1 MIALLIAA
9 SLAQSADRGGLLGL
23 EREFVEL
30 VEKLTPAVV
39 RVGDAFSGVVL
50 DARGYLLTDRA
61 AAGEPREALEVWFPS
76 GRSGRADVIRTDA
89 ATGTA
94 LLKLRGRGYPFLPP
108 GDSGEVRPG
117 DWALVLGNAFSSARE
132 GQPSVTVGV
141 IAAARKSALY
151 LTAAVNPGNE
161 GGPVVA
167 STGELIGVT
176 MRTRGDGDLGQAIPI
191 GAIRAA
197 YGSVDEVKTLFRA
210 PRSRSS
216 RPPRF
221 SGFLEDGIGEAARR
235 VAPSLASLL
244 VKRKAPAP
252 VAEEKKKEEG
262 ATPSEKKEPPPSPPD
277 RSRRP
282 PGLPPPPPAFQ
293 LAPRTAPLTAV
304 VVRPD
309 GLLVASAHFLK
320 DDVEG
325 VEAVLADGSRHPAR
339 LLGRDETRGIALL
352 QVEAKGLAVPEL
364 RSDPEVGELVA
375 ALGSPFGGEERE
387 PLLVSTGVLS
397 NRGRLNR
404 RLSALQTDAAVNPA
418 NAGGA
423 LVDLRGRVVG
433 ILVLA
438 EVETYGIN
446 SGVGFALP
454 VQGLL
459 DSIPELERGRVVKAG
474 YLGVI
479 TSPFLLPDGGV
490 QLEEISADTPAAG
503 AGLRK
508 GDVLLSFNGEE
519 LADLRRFQYL
529 IRGQPAGSLV
539 RLVVRREG
547 KGLDVAV
554 TLGVRPEN
562 PK

>member
-1 MIALLIAA
+1 MIALLLAA
-9 SLAQSADRGGLLGL
+9 SLAQNADRGGLIGL

-39 RVGDAFSGVVL
+39 RVGETFSGVVL
-50 DARGYLLTDRA
+50 DARGYVLTDRA
-61 AAGEPREALEVWFPS
+61 AAEKPREAVEVWFPR
-76 GRSGRADVIRTDA
+76 GRSGLADVVRADP

-94 LLKLRGRGYPFLPP
+94 LLRLRGRGYPFLPP

-141 IAAARKSALY
+141 IAAVRRSSLY

-161 GGPVVA
+161 GGPVVG

-176 MRTRGDGDLGQAIPI
+176 MRARGDGDLGQAIPI
-191 GAIRAA
+191 AAIRAA
-197 YGSVDEVKTLFRA
+197 YGSLDEVKTLFRA

-235 VAPSLASLL
+235 VAPCLASLV
-244 VKRKAPAP
+244 VKRKPPEP

-262 ATPSEKKEPPPSPPD
+262 AAPSDKKEPAPTPPD

-282 PGLPPPPPAFQ
+282 PGLPPPPPTFR

-304 VVRPD
+304 VVRAD
-309 GLLVASAHFLK
+309 GLLVASAHFLQ
-320 DDVEG
+320 DDVES

-339 LLGRDETRGIALL
+339 LLGRDDTRGIALL
-352 QVEAKGLAVPEL
+352 KVEAEGLAVPEL
-364 RSDPEVGELVA
+364 RADPEVGELVA
-375 ALGSPFGGEERE
+375 AIGCPFGGAETER
-387 PLLVSTGVLS
+387 LLVSTGVLS

-454 VQGLL
+454 VPGLL
-459 DSIPELERGRVVKAG
+459 ESITGLQAREVVKPG
-474 YLGVI
+474 YLGVV
-479 TSPFLLPDGGV
+479 TSAFLLPGGGV
-490 QLEEISADTPAAG
+490 QLEDVAPETPAAV
-503 AGLRK
+503 AGLKK

-529 IRGQPAGSLV
+529 IRGQPAGTAV

-547 KGLDVAV
+547 KGFDVTV
-554 TLGVRPEN
+554 TLAVRPEN
-562 PK
+562 P